1 MKTFCFTILLIFV
14 VPCHGLAQTDSLAI
28 PLIHAVKTCSYTTVL
43 NALKSNVAIDEV
55 DVTGKTPLHHAVL
68 CGNPDIVSL
77 LLLHKA
83 DPFIEDEDGIQPLG
97 YAKLFHQ
104 SVIIDLL
111 LDHLGNQE
119 VQLMR

>member
-1 MKTFCFTILLIFV
+1 MKTFGFTILLIFV
-14 VPCHGLAQTDSLAI
+14 VPCHGLAQTDSLTI

-43 NALKSNVAIDEV
+43 SVLKGNVDINEIDLK
-55 DVTGKTPLHHAVL
+55 GKTPLHHAVL

-77 LLLHKA
+77 LLLHQA
-83 DPFIEDEDGIQPLG
+83 DPFVEDEAGIQPLG

-104 SVIIDLL
+104 SVIVDLL

-119 VQLMR
+119 VQLMK